1 MLETNYS
8 YYERILTPIMETDK
22 LSRKKIEEIKAIKTI
37 LIEDIKY
44 LERARED
51 ANKLAQKVYDEE
63 FSRLKASSTENIN
76 VNDKVESLKIE
87 VEDKAIT
94 EKRKYLLGKMEAYT
108 DMSNTYLEKLQ
119 EARKLLTKCTHLLC
133 YFS

>member
-8 YYERILTPIMETDK
+8 YYKRILTPIKETDN
-22 LSRKKIEEIKAIKTI
+22 LSLKKIEEIKDIKNI
-37 LIEDIKY
+37 LTEDIKY

-51 ANKLAQKVYDEE
+51 ANKLAQKIYDEE
-63 FSRLKASSTENIN
+63 ISRLKSTSTQNIK

-87 VEDKAIT
+87 VEDKVIT
-94 EKRKYLLGKMEAYT
+94 DKRKNLLCKMEAYT